1 MKGEQLFFAS
11 EGCSQCHMVK
21 GKGGRLGPELSRV
34 GAARSE
40 AYLVDSI
47 RDPNKQ
53 LSNGML
59 DPNRF
64 WGPPLLYET
73 VTVVTASGEKITGVA
88 KNEDTFSIQLLDTSQ
103 QLRLFLRKDL
113 KDVIQERKS
122 LMPAYSEEMLSPADL
137 HNMVGYL
144 ESLNGD

>member
-1 MKGEQLFFAS
+1 
-11 EGCSQCHMVK
+11 MVK

-40 AYLVDSI
+40 SYLVDSI

-103 QLRLFLRKDL
+103 QPRLFPRKDL
-113 KDVIQERKS
+113 KDVIHERKS
-122 LMPAYSEEMLSPADL
+122 LMPVYSEEMLSPADL
-137 HNMVGYL
+137 RDLVAYL